1 MDLNKIFSM
10 FNDVNSKD
18 TDEVNLLVDFSDHP
32 LYWIGGFNKIIN
44 NYVFFT
50 QYITKNFNN
59 IPPELNQEEIDIVG
73 ITLLFN
79 RSWEYIRRLNLDN
92 SFHIDCLKIKSSES
106 LNNSLEAAIF
116 FFEKI
121 EEYEKCAFLKS
132 IQDKV
137 KDFLI

>member
-10 FNDVNSKD
+10 FNDDNSKD

>member
-10 FNDVNSKD
+10 FNDDNSKD

-59 IPPELNQEEIDIVG
+59 ITPELNQEEIDIVG

>member
-10 FNDVNSKD
+10 FDEGDSKD
-18 TDEVNLLVDFSDHP
+18 TDEVSLLVDFSDHP
-32 LYWIGGFNKIIN
+32 LYWISGFNKIIN

-50 QYITKNFNN
+50 QYIAKNFNN
-59 IPPELNQEEIDIVG
+59 ISPELNQEEIDTIGV
-73 ITLLFN
+73 TLLFN
-79 RSWEYIRRLNLDN
+79 RSWEYIKRLNLDN
-92 SFHIDCLKIKSSES
+92 PFHIDCLKIKSTES
-106 LNNSLEAAIF
+106 LNDSLEAAIL

-121 EEYEKCAFLKS
+121 EEYEKCAFLKN

>member
-10 FNDVNSKD
+10 FDDGDSKD
-18 TDEVNLLVDFSDHP
+18 TDEVSLLVDFSEHP
-32 LYWIGGFNKIIN
+32 LYWIGGFNKVIN

-59 IPPELNQEEIDIVG
+59 IPPELNQEEMDAVG

-79 RSWEYIRRLNLDN
+79 RAWEYIKKLNLDN
-92 SFHIDCLKIKSSES
+92 TFHVECLKIKASEP
-106 LNNSLEAAIF
+106 LNNSLSAAII

-121 EEYEKCAFLKS
+121 EEYEKCAFLKK

>member
-10 FNDVNSKD
+10 FDDDNSKD

-44 NYVFFT
+44 NYIFFT
-50 QYITKNFNN
+50 HYITKNFNN
-59 IPPELNQEEIDIVG
+59 IPPELNQEEIDMVG

-79 RSWEYIRRLNLDN
+79 RAWEYIKKLNLN
-92 SFHIDCLKIKSSES
+92 NTFHVECLKIKSSDS
-106 LNNSLEAAIF
+106 LNNSLGVAIV
-116 FFEKI
+116 FFEKM
-121 EEYEKCAFLKS
+121 EEYEKCTLLKG

-137 KDFLI
+137 KEFLI

>member
-10 FNDVNSKD
+10 FDDGDSKD
-18 TDEVNLLVDFSDHP
+18 TDEVSLLVDFSDHP
-32 LYWIGGFNKIIN
+32 LYWISGFNKIIN

-59 IPPELNQEEIDIVG
+59 ISPELNQEEIDTIGV
-73 ITLLFN
+73 TLLFN
-79 RSWEYIRRLNLDN
+79 RSWEYIKRLNLDN
-92 SFHIDCLKIKSSES
+92 PFHIDCLKIKSTES
-106 LNNSLEAAIF
+106 LNDSLEAAIL

-121 EEYEKCAFLKS
+121 EEYEKCAFLKN

>member
-10 FNDVNSKD
+10 FDDGDSKD
-18 TDEVNLLVDFSDHP
+18 TDEVSLLVDFSDHP
-32 LYWIGGFNKIIN
+32 LYWISGFNKIIN

-50 QYITKNFNN
+50 QYIAKNFNN
-59 IPPELNQEEIDIVG
+59 ISPELNQEEIDTIGV
-73 ITLLFN
+73 TLLFN
-79 RSWEYIRRLNLDN
+79 RSWEYIKRLNLDN
-92 SFHIDCLKIKSSES
+92 PFHIDCLKIKSTES
-106 LNNSLEAAIF
+106 LNDSLEAAIL

-121 EEYEKCAFLKS
+121 EEYEKCAFLKN

>member
-1 MDLNKIFSM
+1 M
-10 FNDVNSKD
+10 FDDGDSKD
-18 TDEVNLLVDFSDHP
+18 TDEVSLLVDFSDHP
-32 LYWIGGFNKIIN
+32 LYWISGFNKIIN

-59 IPPELNQEEIDIVG
+59 ISPELNQEEIDTIGV
-73 ITLLFN
+73 TLLFN
-79 RSWEYIRRLNLDN
+79 RSWEYIKRLNLDN
-92 SFHIDCLKIKSSES
+92 PFHIDCLKIKSSES
-106 LNNSLEAAIF
+106 LNDSLEAAIL

-121 EEYEKCAFLKS
+121 EEYEKCAFLKN

>member
-10 FNDVNSKD
+10 FNDDNSKD

-92 SFHIDCLKIKSSES
+92 PFHIDCLKIKSSES

>member
-10 FNDVNSKD
+10 FDDGDSKD
-18 TDEVNLLVDFSDHP
+18 TDEVSLLVDFSDHP
-32 LYWIGGFNKIIN
+32 LYWISGFNKIIN

-50 QYITKNFNN
+50 QYIIKNFNN
-59 IPPELNQEEIDIVG
+59 ISPELNQEEIDTIGV
-73 ITLLFN
+73 TLLFN
-79 RSWEYIRRLNLDN
+79 RSWEYIKRLNLDN
-92 SFHIDCLKIKSSES
+92 PFHIDCLKIKSSES
-106 LNNSLEAAIF
+106 LNDSLEAAIL

-121 EEYEKCAFLKS
+121 EEYEKCAFLKN

>member
-1 MDLNKIFSM
+1 M
-10 FNDVNSKD
+10 FNDDNSKD

>member
-10 FNDVNSKD
+10 FDDVDSKD

-92 SFHIDCLKIKSSES
+92 PFHIDCLKIKSSES

>member
-10 FNDVNSKD
+10 FDDGDSKD
-18 TDEVNLLVDFSDHP
+18 TDEVSLLVDFSDHP
-32 LYWIGGFNKIIN
+32 LYWISGFNKIIN

-50 QYITKNFNN
+50 QYIAKNFNN
-59 IPPELNQEEIDIVG
+59 ISPELNQEEIDTIGV
-73 ITLLFN
+73 TLLFN
-79 RSWEYIRRLNLDN
+79 RSWEYIKRLNLDN
-92 SFHIDCLKIKSSES
+92 PFHIDCLKIKSSES
-106 LNNSLEAAIF
+106 LNDSLEAAIL

-121 EEYEKCAFLKS
+121 EEYEKCAFLKN

>member
-1 MDLNKIFSM
+1 M
-10 FNDVNSKD
+10 FDDGDSKD
-18 TDEVNLLVDFSDHP
+18 TDEVSLLVDFSDHP
-32 LYWIGGFNKIIN
+32 LYWISGFNKIIN

-59 IPPELNQEEIDIVG
+59 ISPELNQEEIDTIGV
-73 ITLLFN
+73 TLLFN
-79 RSWEYIRRLNLDN
+79 RSWEYIKRLNLDN
-92 SFHIDCLKIKSSES
+92 PFHIDCLKIKSTES
-106 LNNSLEAAIF
+106 LNDSLEAAIL

-121 EEYEKCAFLKS
+121 EEYEKCAFLKN